1 MKISVFGCG
10 RWGTFIA
17 WYLDMIGHQVS
28 LFGRS
33 SSKNLDELK
42 LNRKNSYLAIRDSVI
57 LTSDLEFSICRSKIL
72 IISISCQ
79 NLRDFMK
86 DLINFDLKNKI
97 IVLCMKGLEENTGK
111 RLSEIVEEFI
121 TYETKVAVWVGPGH
135 VQSLVSGI
143 PNCMVIDSK
152 YDEVK
157 SFLVNKF
164 TSNLIRFYYGSDLIG
179 SEIGAAAKNVIGIAA
194 GVLDGLKLEPLK
206 GALMTRGALE
216 ISRLIRSM
224 GGNPMSAYGLCH
236 LGDYQA
242 TLFSENS
249 NNLQFG
255 KSLITGKKYTKL
267 SEGVCTSKALAL
279 LSEIHKADMPIC
291 TTIKNLI
298 ENDINIDKCMSD
310 LFLRDLKKEFSE

>member
-1 MKISVFGCG
+1 MKISVLGCG

-17 WYLDMIGHQVS
+17 WYLDMIGHEVS

-33 SSKNLDELK
+33 GSKNLQELK
-42 LNRKNSYLAIRDSVI
+42 LNHKNSYLTIRDSI
-57 LTSDLEFSICRSKIL
+57 TLTSDLEFSIYRSEII

-79 NLRDFMK
+79 NLRNFMEQF
-86 DLINFDLKNKI
+86 INFDLKNKI

-121 TYETKVAVWVGPGH
+121 KKETKVAVWVGPGH
-135 VQSLVSGI
+135 VQSLVNGV

-152 YDEVK
+152 DEDVK
-157 SFLVNKF
+157 SLLVNRF
-164 TSNLIRFYYGSDLIG
+164 TSNLIRFYYGTDLIG
-179 SEIGAAAKNVIGIAA
+179 SEIGAAAKNVLGIAA
-194 GVLDGLKLEPLK
+194 GVLDGLNLEPLK

-216 ISRLIRSM
+216 ISRLIKAM
-224 GGNPMSAYGLCH
+224 GGDPLSAYGLCH

-242 TLFSENS
+242 TFFSENS

-267 SEGVCTSKALAL
+267 SEGVCTSRALAL
-279 LSEIHKADMPIC
+279 LSEIYKVDLPIC
-291 TTIKNLI
+291 KTVKNLI
-298 ENDINIDKCMSD
+298 ENDINIAKCMSD
-310 LFLRDLKKEFSE
+310 LFMRDLKKEF